1 MKQTLANLKIFYEKY
16 FIAKQIEP
24 KIFNGQK
31 NQKVKITL
39 CIFYSRVAFGR
50 NPELFWGGH

>member
-24 KIFNGQK
+24 KIFQWAEKPESK
-31 NQKVKITL
+31 NHSL
-39 CIFYSRVAFGR
+39 HF
-50 NPELFWGGH
+50 LFTCSFWEES